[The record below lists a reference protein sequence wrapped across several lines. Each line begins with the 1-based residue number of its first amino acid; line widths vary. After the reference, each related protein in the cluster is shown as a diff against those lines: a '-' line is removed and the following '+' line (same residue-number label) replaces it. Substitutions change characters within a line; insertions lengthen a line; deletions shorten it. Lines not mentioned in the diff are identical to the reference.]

1 MKKLQLIFAF
11 LLTFSIVFAQDDE
24 IIKQGWKLS
33 GLLPAVS
40 FDSDL
45 GFQYGGLIEFSDY
58 GNGSRFPTPDHH
70 LYLEISRFT
79 KGSGINRF
87 YYDSDKLIK
96 GILLFVD
103 LSYLSD
109 MAYDF
114 YGFNGFDAV
123 YNEDWV
129 DDSQP
134 ADVYKSR
141 VFYKYD
147 RKMFRFKTD
156 FQGRLSGE
164 HLRWS
169 TGLTLF
175 NFKLASVDVGKLNKG
190 RDEDDEKYLPDIDGL
205 YDKYV
210 EWGIIPEDEA
220 NGGFVPSLKAGLVYD
235 TRDFNKSPSEGIWTE
250 VIFEGA
256 PEFLGAESSFLKMSL
271 IHRQYFPIIQKKLVL
286 AYRLSYQTTLTG
298 HTPFYYQTQVL
309 TSELRS
315 AMSEGLGGGSTLR
328 GILRNRVVGDGY
340 FLGNLEGRWR
350 FANFKIGNNAFYT
363 GLVGYTDFGRVT
375 NKIKINTENVSEIA
389 DYFEND
395 AEKLHF
401 SYGAGLRVA
410 MNETFILRVD
420 YGLANDSRDGK
431 SGMYIGLNYLF

>member
-1 MKKLQLIFAF
+1 MKKLFLYFILLFLIF
-11 LLTFSIVFAQDDE
+11 SVNAQNDV
-24 IIKQGWKLS
+24 IKQGWKLS
-33 GLLPAVS
+33 GLLPAIS

-58 GNGSRFPTPDHH
+58 GDGSRFPSPDHH
-70 LYLEISRFT
+70 LYFEVSRFT

-96 GILLFVD
+96 GVLLFVD

-123 YNEDWV
+123 YNADWE
-129 DDSQP
+129 DDSMP
-134 ADVYKSR
+134 DIYKSR

-147 RKMFRFKTD
+147 RNMLRFKTD
-156 FQGRLSGE
+156 FQGKLSGE

-169 TGLTLF
+169 AGFTVF
-175 NFKLASVDVGKLNKG
+175 NFKLAPVNVDKLNKG
-190 RDEDDEKYLPDIDGL
+190 RDENDDKYLPDVEGL
-205 YDKYV
+205 YDKYID
-210 EWGIIPEDEA
+210 WGIIPEDEA
-220 NGGFVPSLKAGLVYD
+220 NGGFVPVIKTGMVYD
-235 TRDFNKSPSEGIWTE
+235 TRDFNKSPSKGIWTE
-250 VIFEGA
+250 VILEGV

-271 IHRQYFPIIQKKLVL
+271 IHRQYFPVVQKKLVL
-286 AYRLSYQTTLTG
+286 AYRLNYQTTLAG

-340 FLGNLEGRWR
+340 FLGNIEARWK
-350 FANFKIGNNAFYT
+350 FSKFKIGNNAFYT

-375 NKIKINTENVSEIA
+375 NKIKVNASNVTEFSG
-389 DYFEND
+389 YFDEG
-395 AEKLHF
+395 AEKLHI
-401 SYGAGLRVA
+401 SYGGGLRVA

-420 YGLANDSRDGK
+420 YGLASDSRDGK
-431 SGMYIGLNYLF
+431 SGMYVGLNYLF

>member
-1 MKKLQLIFAF
+1 MKKLFVLF
-11 LLTFSIVFAQDDE
+11 LLIVVVAGLTAQNE
-24 IIKQGWKLS
+24 VKKQGWKLS

-45 GFQYGGLIEFSDY
+45 GFQYGGVVEFSDY
-58 GNGSRFPTPDHH
+58 GDGSRFPLPNHH
-70 LYLEISRFT
+70 LYLEVSRFT

-114 YGFNGFDAV
+114 YGFNGYDAV
-123 YNEDWV
+123 YNQNWV
-129 DDSQP
+129 DNSQP
-134 ADVYKSR
+134 DDIYKSR

-156 FQGRLSGE
+156 FQGKLSGE

-169 TGLTLF
+169 AGFTIF
-175 NFKLASVDVGKLNKG
+175 NFKLASVNVDKLNKG
-190 RDEDDEKYLPDIDGL
+190 RDENDDKYLPDVDGL
-205 YDKYV
+205 YDEYV
-210 EWGIIPEDEA
+210 KWGILPEEEA
-220 NGGFVPSLKAGLVYD
+220 NGGFVPVIKTGLVYD
-235 TRDFNKSPSEGIWTE
+235 TRDFKKSPSKGIWTE
-250 VIFEGA
+250 LILEGA

-271 IHRQYFPIIQKKLVL
+271 IHRQYFTVIQKKLVL
-286 AYRLSYQTTLTG
+286 GYRLNYQANVAG
-298 HTPFYYQTQVL
+298 HTPFYYQSQVL
-309 TSELRS
+309 TSELRT
-315 AMSEGLGGGSTLR
+315 ALSEGLGGSSTLR

-340 FLGNLEGRWR
+340 FMGNLEARWK
-350 FANFKIGNNAFYT
+350 FANFNIGNNSFYT

-375 NKIKINTENVSEIA
+375 NTIKVNTENVTNPE
-389 DYFEND
+389 DYFDNN

-401 SYGAGLRVA
+401 AYGAGLRVA
-410 MNETFILRVD
+410 WNETFILRLD